1 MAGTRRRGHSVEAT
15 AGLTGP
21 VGGGWEGRG
30 YGWDAQDVDG
40 FGSGGTSWWCRG
52 RFGVTRPGRGGIG
65 WSGRTVRRRDA

>member
-30 YGWDAQDVDG
+30 YGWDAQGVDG
-40 FGSGGTSWWCRG
+40 FGSGGDLD
-52 RFGVTRPGRGGIG
+52 GVEGGL
-65 WSGRTVRRRDA
+65 VDHEDRRAYRAGQVGGVAGGSA